1 MIQDTLSE
9 PALYTAAESMLIWTA
24 APVLINVTKI
34 SCMPMR
40 KNITGR
46 LLEPGNTLS
55 ATPPSLRQWVVRL
68 RQRQAEE
75 GPFPAVSVSQSRL
88 KERVEGNPYAP

>member
-9 PALYTAAESMLIWTA
+9 PPLYTAAESMLIWKA
-24 APVLINVTKI
+24 APLLNDVTKI

-40 KNITGR
+40 KNIIVR
-46 LLEPGNTLS
+46 LLEPGNTLF
-55 ATPPSLRQWVVRL
+55 ATPPSLRQWVFRL
-68 RQRQAEE
+68 KQRQAEE
-75 GPFPAVSVSQSRL
+75 GLSRCFCQPIRL